1 MRGLIGNNDRI
12 SAGKLFL
19 LMLYHPLE
27 AFEILKMERERKGM
41 LLPAVLLLLIAS
53 LEKYA
58 NNFSVGFQFRG
69 RDLNS
74 ISLVVEL
81 AYVIIPVVVWVV
93 ANFCMTSIMGGE
105 SKPKE
110 IFVTACYCLAPY
122 IVLTPVS
129 AALSHILG
137 ASEAG
142 LYYFLQSAAL
152 VWVILLLFFALLR
165 QNNYSFLQALGITF
179 LCVAFMVVLAAVV
192 VFLIALSMQ
201 FVSAVAEVF
210 QEFQRKMM

>member
-1 MRGLIGNNDRI
+1 MRGLIGKNDRI

-27 AFEILKMERERKGM
+27 AYEILKMERERKGM

-58 NNFSVGFQFRG
+58 NNFAVGFQFRG

-142 LYYFLQSAAL
+142 FYYFLQSAAL
-152 VWVILLLFFALLR
+152 VWVVLLLFFALLR
-165 QNNYSFLQALGITF
+165 QNNYGFLQALGITF
-179 LCVAFMVVLAAVV
+179 LCILFMVVLAAVV

-201 FVSAVAEVF
+201 FVSALAEVF
-210 QEFQRKMM
+210 QEFQRKML

>member
-1 MRGLIGNNDRI
+1 MRVLKGKQDRI

-27 AFEILKMERERKGM
+27 AYDILKMERERKG
-41 LLPAVLLLLIAS
+41 LILPAVLLLLLAS
-53 LEKYA
+53 FEKYA
-58 NNFSVGFQFRG
+58 NNFAVGFQFRG
-69 RDLNS
+69 RDLNDV
-74 ISLVVEL
+74 SLLVEL

-93 ANFCMTSIMGGE
+93 SNFCMTSIMGGE

-110 IFVTACYCLAPY
+110 IFITACYCLAPY

-142 LYYFLQSAAL
+142 LYTFLQSFAL
-152 VWVILLLFFALLR
+152 IWVVILLFMALLR
-165 QNNYSFLQALGITF
+165 QNNYGFAQALGITF
-179 LCVAFMVVLAAVV
+179 LCIAFMLVLAAVV
-192 VFLIALSMQ
+192 VFLIALTMQ
-201 FVSAVAEVF
+201 LTSALGDVF
-210 QEFQRKMM
+210 TEFQRKVL

>member
-1 MRGLIGNNDRI
+1 MRGLIGKKDRI
-12 SAGKLFL
+12 SAGRIFL

-27 AFEILKMERERKGM
+27 AYEILKMERERKGM

-58 NNFSVGFQFRG
+58 NNFAVGFQFRG

-142 LYYFLQSAAL
+142 FYYFLQSAAL

-201 FVSAVAEVF
+201 FVSAVVEIF
-210 QEFQRKMM
+210 QEFQRKML

>member
-27 AFEILKMERERKGM
+27 AFDILKMERERKGM

-58 NNFSVGFQFRG
+58 NNFAVGFQFRG

-74 ISLVVEL
+74 ISLAVEL
-81 AYVIIPVVVWVV
+81 AYVLIPVVVWVV

-122 IVLTPVS
+122 IVLTPVA

-201 FVSAVAEVF
+201 FVSAVTEVF
-210 QEFQRKMM
+210 QEFQRKIM

>member
-1 MRGLIGNNDRI
+1 MSGLSGKSDRI
-12 SAGKLFL
+12 SAGRIFL

-27 AFEILKMERERKGM
+27 AYEILKMERERKGM
-41 LLPAVLLLLIAS
+41 LFPAILLLLIAS

-58 NNFSVGFQFRG
+58 NNFAVGFQFRA
-69 RDLNS
+69 RELNS
-74 ISLVVEL
+74 ISIMVEM

-93 ANFCMTSIMGGE
+93 ANFCMTSIIDGE

-110 IFVTACYCLAPY
+110 IFITSCYCLAPY
-122 IVLTPVS
+122 IVLTPIS
-129 AALSHILG
+129 AALSHVLG

-142 LYYFLQSAAL
+142 FYYFLQSAAL

-165 QNNYSFLQALGITF
+165 QNNYGFFKALGIAF

-192 VFLIALSMQ
+192 IFLIALSMQ
-201 FVSAVAEVF
+201 FVSAVYEVF
-210 QEFQRKMM
+210 EEFQRKML

>member
-1 MRGLIGNNDRI
+1 MRGLIGKQDRI

-19 LMLYHPLE
+19 LILYHPLE
-27 AFEILKMERERKGM
+27 AYEILKMERERKE
-41 LLPAVLLLLIAS
+41 LILPAVFLLLIAS
-53 LEKYA
+53 IEKYA
-58 NNFSVGFQFRG
+58 NNFAVGFQFRG
-69 RDLNS
+69 RDLNAV
-74 ISLVVEL
+74 SLLVEL

-110 IFVTACYCLAPY
+110 IFVTSCYCLAPY

-129 AALSHILG
+129 AALSHVLG

-152 VWVILLLFFALLR
+152 VWVVILLFMALLR
-165 QNNYSFLQALGITF
+165 QNNYGFAQALGITF
-179 LCVAFMVVLAAVV
+179 LCIAFMVVLAAVV
-192 VFLIALSMQ
+192 VFLIALTMQ
-201 FVSAVAEVF
+201 LTSALGDVF
-210 QEFQRKMM
+210 TEFQRKVL

>member
-1 MRGLIGNNDRI
+1 MRGLIGKNDRI

-58 NNFSVGFQFRG
+58 NNFAVGFQFRG

-142 LYYFLQSAAL
+142 FYYFLQSAAL
-152 VWVILLLFFALLR
+152 VWVVLLLFFALLR
-165 QNNYSFLQALGITF
+165 QNNYGFLQALGITF
-179 LCVAFMVVLAAVV
+179 LCILFMVVLAAVV

-201 FVSAVAEVF
+201 FVSALAEVF
-210 QEFQRKMM
+210 QEFQRKML

>member
-1 MRGLIGNNDRI
+1 MRGLIGKNDRI

-58 NNFSVGFQFRG
+58 NNFAVGFQFRG

-142 LYYFLQSAAL
+142 FYYFLQSAAL

-210 QEFQRKMM
+210 QEFQRKML

>member
-1 MRGLIGNNDRI
+1 MRGLIAKNDRI

-27 AFEILKMERERKGM
+27 AYEILKMERERKDM

-58 NNFSVGFQFRG
+58 NNFAVGFQFRG

-74 ISLVVEL
+74 ISLIVEL

-122 IVLTPVS
+122 IILTPVS

-142 LYYFLQSAAL
+142 FYYFLQGAAL

-165 QNNYSFLQALGITF
+165 QNNYGFLQALGITL
-179 LCVAFMVVLAAVV
+179 LCVLFMVVLAAVV

-201 FVSAVAEVF
+201 FVTAVVEVF
-210 QEFQRKMM
+210 QEFQRKIL

>member
-27 AFEILKMERERKGM
+27 AYEILKMERERKGM

-58 NNFSVGFQFRG
+58 NNFAVGFQFRG

-142 LYYFLQSAAL
+142 FYYFLQSAAL
-152 VWVILLLFFALLR
+152 VWVVLLLFFALLR
-165 QNNYSFLQALGITF
+165 QNNYGFLQALGITF
-179 LCVAFMVVLAAVV
+179 LCILFMVVLAAVV

-201 FVSAVAEVF
+201 FVSALAEVF
-210 QEFQRKMM
+210 QEFQRKML